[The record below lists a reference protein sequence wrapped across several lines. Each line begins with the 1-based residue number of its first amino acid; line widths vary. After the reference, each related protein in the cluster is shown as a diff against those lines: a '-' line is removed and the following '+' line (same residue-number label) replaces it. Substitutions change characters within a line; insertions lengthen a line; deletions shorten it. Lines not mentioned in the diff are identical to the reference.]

1 MDFFCGLNFM
11 AAIVM
16 IIFNVMYFSQK
27 RLQNLQTILFKFFM
41 ICSLVNI
48 ICDFV
53 YGIYNYIPNSF
64 PYLVIILLKILQ
76 LMSFYMAFIELCFY
90 TFFFCVTSSKKH
102 ILKLII
108 VIIFSIITILSIYI
122 VSEQLLTGVGLSI
135 IAFFIYETVQEPGKF
150 LDKLTNRFDR
160 NCLLS
165 TIDYAHEKN
174 LDYRILTISINH
186 FKFLNTKFGS
196 ANGDEILRT
205 IAKNLPKDNKKY
217 LSFRMS
223 GDSFLIYTT
232 DTESFPELIK
242 SWKEKSTQVWD
253 VNGNQISLAFTIT
266 FTREP
271 LKVNSSKRV
280 LSLIEQGIFNARRTN
295 KNNIVCINDAVYS
308 LNRELKVKAAMEKAL
323 KNHSFEMYFQPIL
336 NRITNRFDKAE
347 ALVRLIDS
355 DLGYVQPDEFI
366 ALAEQNGLILDIGHQ
381 IIEKTCD
388 LMNHYEFKKLGIET
402 VSINLTLLEI
412 IQKNLGFI
420 LSANL
425 KKNNLETGDIVLEI
439 RESVSPDIEKEVA
452 AAITSLNE
460 QGFKFALDDYGLGY
474 SNITKILELPF
485 ESIKIGKNLLYKSF
499 EDEKSDAILKN
510 TIEMLNSCGYKIAV
524 EGIESTKHLEK
535 MMLLNANYIQ
545 GYYFSKPLPVI
556 DLVSFLQTKL

>member
-11 AAIVM
+11 AVIVM
-16 IIFNVMYFSQK
+16 FIFNIMYFSQK
-27 RLQNLQTILFKFFM
+27 RLQDLQTTLYKFF
-41 ICSLVNI
+41 I
-48 ICDFV
+48 ICTFTNTFCDFIC
-53 YGIYNYIPNSF
+53 GIYNTIPNSF
-64 PYLVIILLKILQ
+64 PYLLIASVKILQ
-76 LMSFYMAFIELCFY
+76 LVSFFTAFVELCFY
-90 TFFFCVTSSKKH
+90 GFFFCTSSTKKQ
-102 ILKLII
+102 IIELII
-108 VIIFSIITILSIYI
+108 VILISIITILTIFIISD
-122 VSEQLLTGVGLSI
+122 QLLTGVGLSI
-135 IAFFIYETVQEPGKF
+135 IAFFIYQTAQDPHKF
-150 LDKLTNRFDR
+150 LDRLTNCFDR

-174 LDYRILTISINH
+174 IDYRVLTISINH
-186 FKFLNTKFGS
+186 FKFLNAKFGS
-196 ANGDEILRT
+196 TNGDEILRA
-205 IAKNLPKDNKKY
+205 IAKALSHDNRKK
-217 LSFRMS
+217 LTFRIS
-223 GDSFLIYTT
+223 GDSFLIYST
-232 DTESFPELIK
+232 DTKSFAELLK
-242 SWKEKSTQVWD
+242 EWKEKSTQIWD
-253 VNGNQISLAFTIT
+253 VNGNQISLSFTLT

-271 LKVNSSKRV
+271 LRINSSKRI

-295 KNNIVCINDAVYS
+295 KNNIICINDAVYS
-308 LNRELKVKAAMEKAL
+308 LNRELKVKTAMEKAL
-323 KNHSFEMYFQPIL
+323 KNHSFEMYFQPIY
-336 NRITNRFDKAE
+336 NRRTKCFDKAE

-388 LMNHYEFKKLGIET
+388 IMNHYEFKKLGIET

-425 KKNNLETGDIVLEI
+425 KKNNLETGDIFLEI
-439 RESVSPDIEKEVA
+439 RESVSSDMEAEVTN
-452 AAITSLNE
+452 AISALNE
-460 QGFKFALDDYGLGY
+460 QGFKFSLDDYGLGY

-485 ESIKIGKNLLYKSF
+485 ETIKIGKNLLYKSF
-499 EDEKSDAILKN
+499 EDEKSNAILES
-510 TIEMLNSCGYKIAV
+510 TISMLNKCGYTIAV

-535 MMLLNANYIQ
+535 MMLLEADYIQ